1 MRFSL
6 CCNAI
11 VVGILLDIQV
21 DPWKKQWGT
30 IHTFTNPE
38 VLVQTMQQLHRHPVK
53 QILTDQ
59 EIQPSLQCHCYSTYK
74 WDGGEP
80 LEEIMG
86 HDPYIHKS

>member
-59 EIQPSLQCHCYSTYK
+59 EIQPSCNAIVIDILLDIQVQIMK
-74 WDGGEP
+74 WHH
-80 LEEIMG
+80 MASQ
-86 HDPYIHKS
+86 IH